1 MQIYKSTRYGYGINK
16 KEGASQFCFSL
27 HHNIANKLTDILKIL
42 NHSMISRVLNFLNR
56 KKYKKVNVRFC
67 IKKNDC
73 KIALNDP
80 IYRMPSKKSN
90 SKCQYFNRN
99 QKIKFLMKSISLSL
113 H

>member
-27 HHNIANKLTDILKIL
+27 HHNIANKLKITDILKIL

-67 IKKNDC
+67 IKK
-73 KIALNDP
+73 KTVK
-80 IYRMPSKKSN
+80 YR
-90 SKCQYFNRN
+90 
-99 QKIKFLMKSISLSL
+99 
-113 H
+113 